1 MSPSRWRKHRVTFLQ
16 RLLLLAH
23 VRSVSPQQRCQALAD
38 KNVKPY
44 ATYKLVILYFALI
57 DQLYENMFNKVPTPA
72 SDAEWPTALADW
84 IRHND
89 DNLLKS
95 TGKILSIFQDDLNP
109 ATSVEEII
117 DVCGL
122 MGEIPSPAS
131 FLLEILSSV
140 PWKEHATKS
149 VIKHI
154 SALEKCYF
162 SERLLI
168 KDLIGQCKY
177 YTSLCE
183 MMRAPRLGDA
193 VIIVVVFYA
202 TYFSL
207 GAK

>member
-1 MSPSRWRKHRVTFLQ
+1 VAFLELPKEKWLENCYVADGAYFYSALGMLLMSPSRWRKHRVTFLQ

-23 VRSVSPQQRCQALAD
+23 VRSVSPQQRCQSLAD

-57 DQLYENMFNKVPTPA
+57 DQLYETMFNKVPTTA
-72 SDAEWPTALADW
+72 NDAEWPTSLADW

-95 TGKILSIFQDDLNP
+95 SAKILSIFQDDLYP

-140 PWKEHATKS
+140 P
-149 VIKHI
+149 
-154 SALEKCYF
+154 
-162 SERLLI
+162 
-168 KDLIGQCKY
+168 
-177 YTSLCE
+177 
-183 MMRAPRLGDA
+183 
-193 VIIVVVFYA
+193 
-202 TYFSL
+202 
-207 GAK
+207 